1 VPTAETARLL
11 NAYLDTVG
19 FHGIYKF
26 VTSFLCYFATP
37 HMAHGRQRGQFERF
51 DEFIGGQGPGL
62 DLLKCLMTCRE
73 VDVDSLTQ
81 EERGIAD
88 ALIDEGMLRLEGRS
102 LRGGRYQ
109 LISYLDTYL
118 FIDAR
123 INFPQF
129 GRNETYIGGDTYL
142 MLYYLGTE
150 RIGRHDRALDICT
163 GTCIGALAL
172 SRFSDHVVAVDID
185 DAALALAGFNLMLNG
200 KDQVVDLR
208 KEDLRD
214 TLEGND
220 RYDAITCN
228 PPYVPVP
235 PGLNMSLFAAGPGPD
250 GLDYLRMLF
259 AQAGRILTDSGSA
272 YYVAVLGGDDEQP
285 YFFREAEDYCSSDGL
300 TVDAYLDGGLPV
312 DRQIKFLAPA
322 VHEQNTPL
330 SEELATAALSDLLV
344 GRLAIKRF
352 YCCTMRVRRNA
363 ATPGLRVFNRNRPE
377 DPSSIPATEWLR
389 VDENRRE

>member
-1 VPTAETARLL
+1 MPTAETSRQLKV
-11 NAYLDTVG
+11 YLEAVG
-19 FHGIYKF
+19 FHGIYKY

-37 HMAHGRQRGQFERF
+37 HLTIKELRGRLERF
-51 DEFIGGQGPGL
+51 DEFIAGRGPGL
-62 DLLKCLMTCRE
+62 GLLKCLMICRE
-73 VDVDSLTQ
+73 VNVDSLTP
-81 EERGIAD
+81 EERRIAD
-88 ALIDEGMLRLEGRS
+88 ALIDEGILRLEGQS
-102 LRGGRYQ
+102 LRGDRYQ

-129 GRNETYIGGDTYL
+129 GLNETYIGLDTYL

-150 RIGRHDRALDICT
+150 TIGRHDRALDLCT
-163 GTCIGALAL
+163 GTGIGALAL
-172 SRFSDHVVAVDID
+172 SRFSDNVVAVDID
-185 DAALALAGFNLMLNG
+185 DVALALTRLNLMLND
-200 KDQVVDLR
+200 KDEVVDLR

-214 TLEGND
+214 TLEGNG
-220 RYDAITCN
+220 RYDVITCN

-235 PGLNMSLFAAGPGPD
+235 PGLSLSLFAAGPGPD
-250 GLDYLRMLF
+250 GLDYLRLLF
-259 AQAGRILTDSGSA
+259 ARTSRILTDRGCA

-322 VHEQNTPL
+322 VHAQNKPLNEQEA
-330 SEELATAALSDLLV
+330 SSALSDLLV
-344 GRLAIKRF
+344 GRLGVKRF

-363 ATPGLRVFNRNRPE
+363 AAPGLRVLDRYRPR
-377 DPSSIPATEWLR
+377 DPSSIPVTEWLR
-389 VDENRRE
+389 VEESRGV